1 MREGGG
7 VGYRSRSAFRIET
20 VDSNFLLCL
29 EFFSPQVNDTPRSA
43 FRDKTLFFFPLRP
56 CDFFCR
62 LLVLQP
68 HAALCNPLYFFLYS
82 DNNISLG
89 ACPFYFLWK
98 EEGGGNEVRRR
109 VMKRIGQDAEE
120 SEKGYGE
127 GYLVPEKLHSKKGVG
142 HYRAQREVVRS
153 RVRSGYKSCSSPCEE
168 WRNEYWQSRG
178 PFPSLGRTTMY
189 SSSPSNNI
197 KRRKKKTLE
206 KWKEWGTVANRVA
219 TLFPPSLM
227 STEFAKPHTYIRSG

>member
-1 MREGGG
+1 
-7 VGYRSRSAFRIET
+7 
-20 VDSNFLLCL
+20 
-29 EFFSPQVNDTPRSA
+29 
-43 FRDKTLFFFPLRP
+43 
-56 CDFFCR
+56 
-62 LLVLQP
+62 
-68 HAALCNPLYFFLYS
+68 
-82 DNNISLG
+82 
-89 ACPFYFLWK
+89 
-98 EEGGGNEVRRR
+98 
-109 VMKRIGQDAEE
+109 MKRIGQDAEE

-153 RVRSGYKSCSSPCEE
+153 RVRSGYKSCSSPCKE

-206 KWKEWGTVANRVA
+206 KWKE
-219 TLFPPSLM
+219 
-227 STEFAKPHTYIRSG
+227 

>member
-1 MREGGG
+1 
-7 VGYRSRSAFRIET
+7 
-20 VDSNFLLCL
+20 
-29 EFFSPQVNDTPRSA
+29 
-43 FRDKTLFFFPLRP
+43 
-56 CDFFCR
+56 
-62 LLVLQP
+62 
-68 HAALCNPLYFFLYS
+68 
-82 DNNISLG
+82 
-89 ACPFYFLWK
+89 
-98 EEGGGNEVRRR
+98 
-109 VMKRIGQDAEE
+109 MKRIGQDAEE

-197 KRRKKKTLE
+197 KRRKKKKTLE
-206 KWKEWGTVANRVA
+206 KWKE
-219 TLFPPSLM
+219 
-227 STEFAKPHTYIRSG
+227 